1 MALVPID
8 VALVLPEFLRVQA
21 VACSALLSEKMKA
34 GGSTSRFRLGEP
46 FQGEGGEL
54 CEPHVSLF
62 MLAVDEGETGGV
74 ACSVEQ
80 IAKTLPPLEAEGA
93 EYRYNAYGAVE
104 VYFTK
109 SEEWCALQ
117 HAVIRSVEPLRRGRL
132 REMDP
137 CGARI
142 RDLVANTSQDDSRR
156 QQLVRYGYDEVADG
170 QNGGHDRFNPHITLA
185 WPCDRDCRVALDG
198 LPDPR
203 SFSGLLTELGVFG
216 MSSYGTCT
224 KNYGVFTVGTA
235 GSVSARME
243 RERVV
248 SRGR

>member
-1 MALVPID
+1 M
-8 VALVLPEFLRVQA
+8 QA
-21 VACSALLSEKMKA
+21 VACSALLSEKMNA
-34 GGSTSRFRLGEP
+34 GRSASRFRLGEP
-46 FQGEGGEL
+46 FPGAGGEL

-74 ACSVEQ
+74 ACAVEQ

-93 EYRYNAYGAVE
+93 EYRYNSHGAVE
-104 VYFTK
+104 IYFTK

-117 HAVIRSVEPLRRGRL
+117 HAVIMSVEPLRRGRL
-132 REMDP
+132 REVDP
-137 CGARI
+137 CGTRI
-142 RDLVANTSQDDSRR
+142 RDLVANAPQDDSRR

-170 QNGGHDRFNPHITLA
+170 QNGGDDRFNPHITLA
-185 WPCDRDCRVALDG
+185 WPGDRNYRVSLEG

-203 SFSGLLTELGVFG
+203 SFSGPLTGLGVFG

-235 GSVSARME
+235 RSVAAEME
-243 RERVV
+243 SRV
-248 SRGR
+248 R